1 MIGGDMLCPL
11 HGVSMI
17 QSDRTRIRIKDPF
30 SGLSHGVGA
39 LLSVAALIT
48 LLVVAGG
55 RVWQTISFAIYGTTL
70 IILYSAS
77 CLYHSLMVA
86 DHHVE
91 RLKRLDHIGI
101 FLLIAGTYTPVCL
114 VSLRGVW
121 GWSMLTA
128 EWAMAALG
136 IAGILLLKK
145 MPAWLRVVLYLGMG
159 WLAVIALAPL
169 RAALPP
175 GAMHWLFAGGIIY
188 SAGVVFY
195 ATEWP
200 YCWPGKFDG
209 HDLWHLFV
217 MGGSACHFILMLL
230 FIAR

>member
-1 MIGGDMLCPL
+1 MIETERKPF
-11 HGVSMI
+11 
-17 QSDRTRIRIKDPF
+17 RIKDPF
-30 SGLSHGVGA
+30 CGISHGVGA
-39 LLSVAALIT
+39 VLSVIALVS
-48 LLVVAGG
+48 LLILAGG
-55 RVWQTISFAIYGTTL
+55 RLWQTISFAVYGTSL

-77 CLYHSLMVA
+77 CLYHSLLVEER
-86 DHHVE
+86 HVE
-91 RLKRLDHIGI
+91 RLKRFDHVGI

-114 VSLRGVW
+114 VTLRGAW

-128 EWAMAALG
+128 EWVMAALG
-136 IAGILLLKK
+136 IAGIMLLKK

-175 GAMHWLFAGGIIY
+175 AAMSWLFAGGIAY
-188 SAGVVFY
+188 SVGIVFY

-200 YCWPGKFDG
+200 HCWPGKFDG

-217 MGGSACHFILMLL
+217 LGGSACHFVLMLQ

>member
-1 MIGGDMLCPL
+1 MDTL
-11 HGVSMI
+11 
-17 QSDRTRIRIKDPF
+17 DRPARKQFRIKDPF
-30 SGLSHGVGA
+30 CGVSHGIGA
-39 LLSVAALIT
+39 VLSVVALIT
-48 LLVVAGG
+48 LLVVAAG
-55 RVWQTISFAIYGTTL
+55 RMWQTISFAVYGATL

-77 CLYHSLMVA
+77 CLYHSLMVE
-86 DHHVE
+86 DHHAE
-91 RLKRLDHIGI
+91 RLKRLDHVGI

-114 VSLRGVW
+114 VSLHGPW

-128 EWAMAALG
+128 EWVMAGLG
-136 IAGILLLKK
+136 IAGIVLLKK
-145 MPAWLRVVLYLGMG
+145 MPAVLRVILYLGMG

-175 GAMHWLFAGGIIY
+175 AAMSWLFAGGITY
-188 SAGVVFY
+188 SVGVIFY

-200 YCWPGKFDG
+200 HCWPGRFDG

-217 MGGSACHFILMLL
+217 MAGSACHYVLMLL